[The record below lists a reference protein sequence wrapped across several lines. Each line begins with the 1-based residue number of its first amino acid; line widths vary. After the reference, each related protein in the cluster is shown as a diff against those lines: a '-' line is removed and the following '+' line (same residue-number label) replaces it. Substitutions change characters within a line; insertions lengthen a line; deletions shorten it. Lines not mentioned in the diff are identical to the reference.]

1 MTANQLVPA
10 AQYLRM
16 STEHQQ
22 YSLENQSTAIQ
33 KYAESHA
40 FEVVRTYS
48 DAAKSGLVLRHRIG
62 LRQLLQDVVSGS
74 PDYRVILVYDVSR
87 WGRFQDTDESAHYEF
102 LCKSAGVPVHYCAET
117 FANDGTLPS
126 LIMKA
131 LKRTMAG
138 EYSRELGVKVL
149 AGLKRLAHLG
159 FKQGVC
165 PVTVYVGCWSP
176 PLALTNN
183 Y

>member
-1 MTANQLVPA
+1 
-10 AQYLRM
+10 
-16 STEHQQ
+16 
-22 YSLENQSTAIQ
+22 
-33 KYAESHA
+33 
-40 FEVVRTYS
+40 
-48 DAAKSGLVLRHRIG
+48 
-62 LRQLLQDVVSGS
+62 LQDVVSGA
-74 PDYRVILVYDVSR
+74 PGYRVILVYDVSR

-149 AGLKRLAHLG
+149 AGLKRLAKLG
-159 FKQGVC
+159 FKQGGRAGYGLRRMLV
-165 PVTVYVGCWSP
+165 SP
-176 PLALTNN
+176 SGIQKQVLAFGERKGIASDRVVLVPGPAHEARR
-183 Y
+183 